1 MQQEAPQDSHHG
13 YRVSLSPANK
23 RIRVVSQGKTIAE
36 SDRCLVMHETRLPPV
51 YYFPKADVAMELL
64 ERTGHRTNCPFKG
77 NASYWSIM
85 IDDETVPNAAWAYE
99 DPFDEASHL
108 RDHIA
113 FDWHAVDAWHADD
126 EDITDQPRGLT
137 PAKPNP
143 FIDWLMDEA
152 WKAKTTNEFVASMI
166 DAFVQ
171 AGVPM
176 SRFRLF
182 LRTLNPQLFATMFTW
197 QRGVEGIKE
206 FKTSHEAM
214 EEPRF
219 ADSPIVY
226 ILNGEGGVR
235 RNLEGDDPKL
245 DFPVL
250 KDLREKGATDY
261 VAMPLRFSDGQINIL
276 MLVSDQ
282 PGGFSTEHLGQI
294 FEVLPNLSRM
304 LEAYAQRVSA
314 LSLLQTYIGT
324 DAGQRVMDGLVRRGD
339 GENLHA
345 VIWFSDLRSSTAL
358 AAAMP
363 RDMYLAVLNQYFDCV
378 AGAVIEHGGEVLK
391 FIGDAVLAIFPIED
405 PHEAQPAACMTA
417 LTAVGDA
424 FERMAGVNQ
433 ERQGHGEA
441 ALGFGVALHRGNITY
456 GNIGTEKRLD
466 FTVIGP
472 AVNEAARIEGLCK
485 PLGQPVLISSRFA
498 QSVGANLRSLG
509 RHKLAGVEDDQEIFT
524 LPKA

>member
-1 MQQEAPQDSHHG
+1 MQQEAPQESHHG
-13 YRVSLSPANK
+13 YRVTTAPVSQ
-23 RIRVVSQGKTIAE
+23 RIRVVSKGKIIAE
-36 SDRCLVMHETRLPPV
+36 SDRCVVMHETRLPPV
-51 YYFPKADVAMELL
+51 YYFPKDDVAMELL
-64 ERTGHRTNCPFKG
+64 ERTDHRTNCPFKG
-77 NASYWSIM
+77 NASYWSIHAG
-85 IDDETVPNAAWAYE
+85 DETVPNAAWAYE

-113 FDWHAVDAWHADD
+113 FDWNAVDAWHADG
-126 EDITDQPRGLT
+126 EDITHQPRDLT

-143 FIDWLMDEA
+143 LINWLMDEA
-152 WKAKTTNEFVASMI
+152 WKAKTQKEFVASMT
-166 DAFVQ
+166 DAFLA
-171 AGVPM
+171 AGVPLW
-176 SRFRLF
+176 RFRLF
-182 LRTLNPQLFATMFTW
+182 IRTLNPQLFASLFTW
-197 QRGVEGIKE
+197 RRDTEGITE
-206 FKTSHEAM
+206 FKTSHQAM
-214 EEPRF
+214 QEPRF
-219 ADSPIVY
+219 VDSPIVY

-235 RNLEGDDPKL
+235 RKLEGDNPRL

-250 KDLREKGATDY
+250 KDLRDQGATDY

-276 MLVSDQ
+276 MLVSDA

-345 VIWFSDLRSSTAL
+345 VIWFSDLRNSTAL
-358 AAAMP
+358 AASMP
-363 RDMYLAVLNQYFDCV
+363 RDIYLAALNQYFDCV

-405 PHEAQPAACMTA
+405 IQEARPAACMTA

-424 FERMAGVNQ
+424 FERMTRVNR
-433 ERQGHGEA
+433 ERQKAGEA
-441 ALGFGVALHRGNITY
+441 PLGFGVALHRGNITY

-472 AVNEAARIEGLCK
+472 AVNEASRIEGLCRT
-485 PLGQPVLISSRFA
+485 LGQPVLISSRFA
-498 QSVGANLRSLG
+498 ASVDCELRSLG
-509 RHKLAGVEDDQEIFT
+509 KHELSGVEEPQEIFT
-524 LPKA
+524 VPCV